1 MKVSVLSSGS
11 KGNTTYI
18 ETKNAKILIDA
29 GNSSKYIL
37 EKLQE
42 LNVNPNDIDAILI
55 THIHVDHVK
64 GLPVLL
70 KKINPCV
77 YMTEK
82 MHPYLDYIENYTIIE
97 TDTITIKD
105 IEVNVI
111 KTSHDT
117 DDSVGYI
124 INNEGK
130 SIVYITDTGYINRK
144 YFDLLKNRN
153 IYIMESNHDV
163 EMLNNGKYP
172 FELRQRILSDKGH
185 LSNYDSAKYLSTFIG
200 NNTKYILLAHLSEE
214 NNTQELAYDTLN
226 ERLNKENIHVDNI
239 IIAKQNQETELI
251 NI

>member
-70 KKINPCV
+70 KKINPTV

-82 MHPYLDYIENYTIIE
+82 MHPYLDYIENYIII
-97 TDTITIKD
+97 DRDIINIKD

>member
-37 EKLQE
+37 EKIQE

-200 NNTKYILLAHLSEE
+200 QNTKYILLAHLSEE

>member
-70 KKINPCV
+70 KKINPTV

-82 MHPYLDYIENYTIIE
+82 MHPYLDYIENYIII
-97 TDTITIKD
+97 DRDIINIKD

-200 NNTKYILLAHLSEE
+200 NNTKYVLLAHLSEE